1 MSPVSGAA
9 DLERKNAY
17 WIEFGKSEER
27 ERVIK
32 LLDESLAYDEPVII
46 ERDRLIALIKGDNK

>member
-1 MSPVSGAA
+1 VSPVSGAA

-32 LLDESLAYDEPVII
+32 LLDESLAYDEPDII

>member
-32 LLDESLAYDEPVII
+32 LLDESLAYDEPDII